1 MSGAVMPDGSTIL
14 GIYWENNH
22 DTGTRVLYLVVS
34 GIVPNDGWSSITVGG
49 HLHYRQTAT
58 YDTSTGNTI
67 WGWSTTNHF
76 GNTVG
81 ATKVVTITGGGSPII
96 DYNGLNSSKIEITG
110 WLEPPA
116 GLDSSKIE
124 TTLWLDSHD
133 LLSSKIEAA
142 LWLDPHNLL
151 SSKIES
157 QLWLDIPQ
165 IQASKIEMALWLDT
179 GVVAAE
185 DQPQISILW

>member
-1 MSGAVMPDGSTIL
+1 MTPALMPDGSTIIA
-14 GIYWENNH
+14 IYWENNH
-22 DTGTRVLYLVVS
+22 TTGTRTLFLVVS
-34 GIVPNDGWSSITVGG
+34 GVVPNDGWSSITIDG

-96 DYNGLNSSKIEITG
+96 DYNGLNSSKIEVTA
-110 WLEPPA
+110 WLEPPE

-124 TTLWLDSHD
+124 V
-133 LLSSKIEAA
+133 A

-151 SSKIES
+151 SSKIEAA
-157 QLWLDIPQ
+157 LWLDIPR
-165 IQASKIEMALWLDT
+165 IQASKIEAALWLEP
-179 GVVAAE
+179 GVVSTE
-185 DQPQISILW
+185 EPQISILW